1 MKKYIL
7 IFIVI
12 LLNCLNTEISAQGNL
27 LIFPKRV
34 VFKDKQVKSTI
45 TLLNLGEETTTF
57 TVSFKQIS
65 MSEDGSLT
73 TITVPDEGQFFA
85 DPYLRIYPRQVTLMS
100 KESQT
105 VIVQRRRKRNVP
117 AGEYRSH
124 LYFRSEKKDTAL
136 SPQKR
141 DSINEVSFELTPVFG
156 ISLTVIFRLGK
167 VNTTATISD
176 LKLNMLVKNTALS
189 FTINRSGNSSLY
201 GDLTIEYYPIKG
213 KPFIVAKTRGIAV
226 YTTIKKR
233 YMSLNLKM
241 LPKMN
246 LKEGSLKV
254 KYTSHKG
261 DEVQKVFAETELLL
275 AD

>member
-73 TITVPDEGQFFA
+73 TITVPDKGQFFA

-156 ISLTVIFRLGK
+156 ISLPVIFRLGK

-201 GDLTIEYYPIKG
+201 GD
-213 KPFIVAKTRGIAV
+213 
-226 YTTIKKR
+226 
-233 YMSLNLKM
+233 
-241 LPKMN
+241 
-246 LKEGSLKV
+246 
-254 KYTSHKG
+254 
-261 DEVQKVFAETELLL
+261 
-275 AD
+275 